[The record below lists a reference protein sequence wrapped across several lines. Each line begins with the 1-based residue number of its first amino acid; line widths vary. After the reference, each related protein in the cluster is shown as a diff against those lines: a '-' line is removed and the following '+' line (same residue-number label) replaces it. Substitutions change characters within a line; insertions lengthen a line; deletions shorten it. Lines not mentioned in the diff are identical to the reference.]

1 MVLEQA
7 PLPYLTWLIY
17 GTGVQSGAVVR
28 FLATAGAL
36 AVVALVVG
44 FLIAMVRHGP
54 LKAGDLTYHVVVTG
68 FSELLKV
75 SPRRVYA
82 LARLAVKES
91 FRRRVVVALVIYALI
106 LLFAAW
112 FLKTGYRE
120 PGRLFFSFVLTATT
134 YLVLF
139 IALLLSAFS
148 LPQDFKSKT
157 IYTVVTKPV
166 RAGEIVLGRILGFA
180 FVGTILLAFMAVGS
194 YGFVVRSLYHTH
206 EVELGSLVNVV
217 DAEGQEVGKKGQ
229 TTLDEYHRHDVTL
242 DTDGLGVAETSH
254 GHRHNIEAVATPGG
268 TKYVV
273 SGPVDMFRA
282 RVPQY
287 VQNNPDNRNFWF
299 LDRQGTPVAKGIN
312 VGSEWTYRSFIE
324 GGSQGAAIWRFD
336 GIDESKLRTA
346 EDGSQYLP
354 LDLIV
359 RVFRTYQGDI
369 DRGIQGSIQ
378 LRNPETNL
386 KSDLTLFTAKDASA
400 NDFEFPRKLYDSNQN
415 SIDLLNDLVSSDG
428 QVEVWVR
435 CLEPAQYFGFAQ
447 PDCYIPLADASP
459 LLNFCKAQV
468 SIWVQMLLVIA
479 IGVTCST
486 VVNGPVAMMFTVS
499 FITLGLFRE
508 FFVNVAT
515 GKQVGGGPVESLVRL
530 VTQENMITELQDNFG
545 TRLMQAVDGVLRHG
559 MLSLAYVL
567 PDFRSFDTAQYV
579 ADGFNIPAN
588 KVCQDLTVGLAYVAG
603 LFVCGYFLLRTR
615 EVAK

>member
-1 MVLEQA
+1 MVLEHA

-17 GTGVQSGAVVR
+17 GTGSQASALVR

-36 AVVALVVG
+36 AVVAIIVGYLV
-44 FLIAMVRHGP
+44 AMVRHGP
-54 LKAGDLTYHVVVTG
+54 LKAGDLTYRVVVTG
-68 FSELLKV
+68 LSELFRV
-75 SPRRVYA
+75 SPGRVYA

-91 FRRRVVVALVIYALI
+91 LRRRVWVALVIYALI
-106 LLFAAW
+106 LLFAVW
-112 FLKTGYRE
+112 FMKTGYRE
-120 PGRLFFSFVLTATT
+120 PSRLFFSFVLTATT

-139 IALLLSAFS
+139 IALLLSTFS

-166 RAGEIVLGRILGFA
+166 RAGDIVLGRILGFA
-180 FVGTILLAFMAVGS
+180 FVGTLMLAIMAVCS
-194 YGFVVRSLYHTH
+194 YAFVTSTLYHTH
-206 EVELGSLVNVV
+206 DVEIGSLVNVV
-217 DAEGQEVGKKGQ
+217 DAEGNVVGKTGR
-229 TTLDEYHRHDVTL
+229 TELDQYHRHDLAVGTEGL
-242 DTDGLGVAETSH
+242 DFTEMNN
-254 GHRHNIEAVATPGG
+254 GHRHEIETIDTPDGPV
-268 TKYVV
+268 YRV

-287 VQNNPDNRNFWF
+287 VQNDPDNRKFWF
-299 LDRQGTPVAKGIN
+299 LDRKGTPVAKGIN
-312 VGSEWTYRSFIE
+312 VGAEWTYRGFIE
-324 GGSQGAAIWRFD
+324 GGSQGAAIWLFD
-336 GIDESKLRTA
+336 GIDESKLQTN

-369 DRGIQGSIQ
+369 ERPIEGSIQ
-378 LRNPETNL
+378 LRNPDTGL
-386 KSDLTLFTAKDASA
+386 KSDLTLFRAKDASV
-400 NDFEFPRKLYDSNQN
+400 NDFAFPRELYDSDQN
-415 SIDLLNDLVSSDG
+415 SIDLLDDLVSSDG
-428 QVEVWVR
+428 QIEVWVR
-435 CLEPAQYFGFAQ
+435 CLVPGQYFGFAQ
-447 PDCYIPLADASP
+447 ADCYIPLADASP
-459 LLNFCKAQV
+459 LWNFCKAQV
-468 SIWVQMLLVIA
+468 SIWVQMVLVIA

-515 GKQVGGGPVESLVRL
+515 GKQVGGGPLESLVRL

-545 TRLMQAVDGVLRHG
+545 TRLMEAVDGVLRQG

-567 PDFRSFDTAQYV
+567 PDFRAFDTTQYV

-588 KVCQDLTVGLAYVAG
+588 QLGQDLTVCLAYLVGA
-603 LFVCGYFLLRTR
+603 FVCGYFLLRTR